1 MYVWKENKI
10 IRARKQSMAFT
21 GPILT
26 KITTA
31 QKIFLFFS
39 EFYQNRKKDV
49 ENGVK
54 YNLPHYVNY
63 GFHCIH
69 CHDTQTDRT
78 LKCTTQIVTKYEK

>member
-31 QKIFLFFS
+31 QKIFRFF
-39 EFYQNRKKDV
+39 F
-49 ENGVK
+49 
-54 YNLPHYVNY
+54 
-63 GFHCIH
+63 
-69 CHDTQTDRT
+69 
-78 LKCTTQIVTKYEK
+78 